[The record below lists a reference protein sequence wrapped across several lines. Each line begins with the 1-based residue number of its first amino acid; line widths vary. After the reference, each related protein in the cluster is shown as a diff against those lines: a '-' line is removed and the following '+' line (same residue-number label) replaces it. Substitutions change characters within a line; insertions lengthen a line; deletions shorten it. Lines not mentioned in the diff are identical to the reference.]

1 MGTAAILDCTS
12 IVYFFTMAST
22 KVTVEKAYLD
32 TLMRKAQFHT
42 DGVDYSVP
50 VRVPTVTI
58 TKVEHDSLLKASREY
73 GELWNHSMEA
83 KYLESNY
90 RSQPPEK
97 LVQRRCYARN
107 TCRFGKQRHEH
118 RAEWWYNIVL
128 DTRRSYR

>member
-1 MGTAAILDCTS
+1 
-12 IVYFFTMAST
+12 MAST

-73 GELWNHSMEA
+73 ANLQRNLFRGGVTPETLAVNSII
-83 KYLESNY
+83 Y
-90 RSQPPEK
+90 RPTA
-97 LVQRRCYARN
+97 LC
-107 TCRFGKQRHEH
+107 
-118 RAEWWYNIVL
+118 
-128 DTRRSYR
+128 